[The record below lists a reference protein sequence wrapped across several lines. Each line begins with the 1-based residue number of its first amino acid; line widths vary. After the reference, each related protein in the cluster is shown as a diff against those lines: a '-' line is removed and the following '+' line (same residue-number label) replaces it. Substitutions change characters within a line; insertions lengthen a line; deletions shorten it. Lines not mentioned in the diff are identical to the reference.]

1 MVTYESPLTFLRR
14 IREFKYTIFRLLS
27 ALNTDPFQTGE
38 GKQVKI
44 EHLEAIKRT
53 NEPIRENKKRKYL
66 QRLMEDIPI
75 RIFSIA
81 WLLFCFFFVTYLSA
95 EIQSK
100 ATVSR
105 LERRI
110 ESLEDVAD
118 VSWKQISSCSNF
130 Q

>member
-1 MVTYESPLTFLRR
+1 MYM
-14 IREFKYTIFRLLS
+14 YRLLS

-38 GKQVKI
+38 GKQLKL
-44 EHLEAIKRT
+44 EHLDVIKGVKKEET
-53 NEPIRENKKRKYL
+53 RESKKKKYL
-66 QRLMEDIPI
+66 QLVMEDIPI